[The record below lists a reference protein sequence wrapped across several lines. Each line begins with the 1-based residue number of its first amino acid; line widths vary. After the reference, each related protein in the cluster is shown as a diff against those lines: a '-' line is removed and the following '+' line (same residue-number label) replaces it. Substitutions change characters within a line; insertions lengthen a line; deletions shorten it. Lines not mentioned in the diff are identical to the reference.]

1 MHTQET
7 SFTKL
12 PFLSGIEAKLDQKS
26 DTSHCHR
33 KILGALPSLTHCT
46 VLGKLYG
53 AVSTKK
59 QAPVRGGTRLRCA
72 RWKAAPEVT

>member
-1 MHTQET
+1 MYSSQNVYGSKSISEMHPLE
-7 SFTKL
+7 
-12 PFLSGIEAKLDQKS
+12 
-26 DTSHCHR
+26 TSHCHR

-59 QAPVRGGTRLRCA
+59 QTPVRGGTRLGCA